1 MSVTWS
7 VFADRQPFR
16 LTMFVMRFIDIFRCR
31 PDTVAFTTLLLLPD
45 PDSIV
50 NVVVAYRV
58 VTIIFIISCHKVAS
72 VCNTIY
78 VTHLQKQLS
87 SYHSIE
93 QEKCYQ
99 LSVAKKCA
107 KYSKSKIE
115 PMAQLARTDGHR
127 TILVYK
133 NVLQ

>member
-1 MSVTWS
+1 
-7 VFADRQPFR
+7 
-16 LTMFVMRFIDIFRCR
+16 MRFIDIFRCR
-31 PDTVAFTTLLLLPD
+31 PGTVAFTTLLSLQD

-50 NVVVAYRV
+50 NVVVYRV
-58 VTIIFIISCHKVAS
+58 VTITFIISCHKVAS

-78 VTHLQKQLS
+78 VSHLQKQLS

-93 QEKCYQ
+93 QKKCYQ